1 MSRTREPHT
10 VNVRYR
16 TGASL
21 AGPSIESQLLFQACR
36 WFVRPVAKVAPINE
50 AAIRR
55 AAMLDVAAGVRPT
68 KGIVRTAVTLPGFDA
83 EIVRAQGA
91 SSDLGRGAIL
101 YLHGGGFLCC
111 GLNTHR
117 PVVAALAKRTRLPV
131 MHVGYRQL
139 PDTDINGSVDDCFAA
154 YTWLLENGA
163 RPDRTVF
170 AGDSAGGFLVFATAL
185 KAIEANVQAPAG
197 LVGFS
202 PFLDLDCATKLA
214 HANAERDAFAPVS
227 ALVEIGRLGA
237 QKDGVLDTSLSP
249 VNGNL
254 AGLPPTLL
262 FAAESEVLRCDSELM
277 TARLC
282 DAGVDC
288 RLQIWDGQVHAFPAV
303 APGLPE
309 SRAVLRTVARFV
321 LTRTAPAGGVSAA
334 APLRA

>member
-1 MSRTREPHT
+1 MSRTHT
-10 VNVRYR
+10 RDADIQYR

-21 AGPSIESQLLFQACR
+21 AGPSIESQVLYQACR

-50 AAIRR
+50 NAIRR
-55 AAMLDVAAGVRPT
+55 AALLDVVAGVKPT
-68 KGIVRTAVTLPGFDA
+68 GGIHRTKVALPGFDA
-83 EIVRAQGA
+83 EIVRAPGV
-91 SSDLGRGAIL
+91 SPDFGRGVIL

-131 MHVGYRQL
+131 LHVGYRQL
-139 PDTDINGSVDDCFAA
+139 PDTDINGSVEDCFVA
-154 YTWLLENGA
+154 YRWLLDNGA
-163 RPDRTVF
+163 RPEGTVF

-185 KAIEANVQAPAG
+185 RAAETKIPGPAG

-202 PFLDLDCATKLA
+202 PFLDLDCADKLV
-214 HANAERDAFAPVS
+214 HANAERDAFAPVA
-227 ALVEIGRLGA
+227 ALEAIGRLGA
-237 QKDGVLDTSLSP
+237 QKDGALDTALSP

-254 AGLPPTLL
+254 TGLPPTLL

-277 TARLC
+277 ADRLTA
-282 DAGVDC
+282 AGVPC

-309 SRAVLRTVARFV
+309 SRAVLRTVSRFV
-321 LTRTAPAGGVSAA
+321 LTRTAHDDRSGRQTA
-334 APLRA
+334 